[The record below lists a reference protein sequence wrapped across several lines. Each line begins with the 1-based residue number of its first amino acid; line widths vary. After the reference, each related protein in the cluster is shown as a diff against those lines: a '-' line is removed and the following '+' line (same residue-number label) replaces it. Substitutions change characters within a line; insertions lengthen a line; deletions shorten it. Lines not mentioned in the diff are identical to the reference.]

1 MIVGFFDSLTAMII
15 ERTPPRYP
23 RRGPSCLLVI
33 FVLFGIIVGGF
44 VIQNADEVRDTI
56 IPTATPEPTRSAT
69 EYAMLATLSKNDGEY
84 VEAIE
89 YYDEAIR
96 LDATKP
102 QFYIDLIELLVR
114 TGQPERALTEAE
126 EVTELAPDNDQV
138 WMAIAAAY
146 IVNGDRLRDI
156 GDINGANLQFAQAVQ
171 AADAAIDLNPNNA
184 TALAYKAG
192 GLVFQENPELYEQA
206 RIAADEAIFLEPSNP
221 IARYYMAEVFTLQ
234 GFYDAAREQY
244 QLGIQADWSFVDLHI
259 GLAYN
264 FFAGSRVPEAILSF
278 KEAIEIDPDNAA
290 AYDGLA
296 HMYLQ
301 LGQDVQAE
309 ENALKSV
316 ELNPNV
322 ARAHGRLGEA
332 YFRQN
337 KYTLAIEEFGKAV
350 ALYGQPTPINAR
362 FFYLMGEAYLREG
375 TQFCPDAVPLFEQVV
390 SVGASVYE
398 ESALEGLVECR
409 RVSLETLAE
418 SAPETDLDLETT
430 PVPDATPTAATP

>member
-1 MIVGFFDSLTAMII
+1 MII
-15 ERTPPRYP
+15 QRTPPPYP
-23 RRGPSCLLVI
+23 RRGPSCLLVL
-33 FVLFGIIVGGF
+33 FVLFGVIVGGF

-69 EYAMLATLSKNDGEY
+69 EYAMLATLSKNDGLFT
-84 VEAIE
+84 EAIN
-89 YYDEAIR
+89 YYEEAISI
-96 LDATKP
+96 DSTKP

-114 TGQPERALTEAE
+114 TGQPERALERAE
-126 EVTELAPDNDQV
+126 EVTELAPDSDQV
-138 WMAIAAAY
+138 WTAIATAY
-146 IVNGDRLRDI
+146 LADGGRLLDMGDVD
-156 GDINGANLQFAQAVQ
+156 NANLQYAQAVQ
-171 AADAAIDLNPNNA
+171 AAEAALDLNPNNA

-192 GLVFQENPELYEQA
+192 GLVFQGNPELYEQA
-206 RIAADEAIFLEPSNP
+206 RIAADEAVYLEPDNP

-244 QLGIQADWSFVDLHI
+244 QLGIQADPTFVDLYL

-264 FFAGSRVPEAILSF
+264 FFAASRVPEAILHF
-278 KEAIEIDPDNAA
+278 KEAIELDPNNAA

-337 KYTLAIEEFGKAV
+337 KYDLAIEEFGKAV
-350 ALYGQPTPINAR
+350 ALYGEPTPINAR
-362 FFYLMGEAYLREG
+362 FFYLLGEAYVREG
-375 TQFCPDAVPLFEQVV
+375 TQYCPDAVPLFEQVV
-390 SVGASVYE
+390 SVGQSIYE
-398 ESALEGLVECR
+398 ESALEALIECR
-409 RVSLETLAE
+409 RASLETIPE
-418 SAPETDLDLETT
+418 SVPETPAAADSVDA
-430 PVPDATPTAATP
+430 PVPDSTPTAGSSQ

>member
-1 MIVGFFDSLTAMII
+1 MII
-15 ERTPPRYP
+15 ERTPPPYP
-23 RRGPSCLLVI
+23 RRGPSCLLVL
-33 FVLFGIIVGGF
+33 FVLFGVIVGGF
-44 VIQNADEVRDTI
+44 VIQNAEEVRDTI

-69 EYAMLATLSKNDGEY
+69 EYAMLASLSKNDGEY
-84 VEAIE
+84 EEAIA
-89 YYDEAIR
+89 YYEDAIR

-126 EVTELAPDNDQV
+126 EVTVLAPDNEQV
-138 WMAIAAAY
+138 WTAIAAAY
-146 IVNGDRLRDI
+146 IANGDRL
-156 GDINGANLQFAQAVQ
+156 GDMGDTNGASLQYAQAVQ
-171 AADAAIDLNPNNA
+171 AADTAIDLNPNNA

-192 GLVFQENPELYEQA
+192 GLVFQGNPELYEQA
-206 RIAADEAIFLEPSNP
+206 RIAADEAIFLEPNNP

-234 GFYDAAREQY
+234 GFYDSAREQY
-244 QLGIQADWSFVDLHI
+244 QLGIQSDRTFVDLHI

-264 FFAGSRVPEAILSF
+264 YFADGRVPEAILSF
-278 KEAIEIDPDNAA
+278 KEAIEIDPNNAA

-337 KYTLAIEEFGKAV
+337 KYTQAIEEFGKAV
-350 ALYGQPTPINAR
+350 ALYNQPTPINAR
-362 FFYLMGEAYLREG
+362 FFYLLGEAYLREG
-375 TQFCPDAVPLFEQVV
+375 TQFCPDAVPMFEKVV
-390 SVGASVYE
+390 SVGPSVYE
-398 ESALEGLVECR
+398 ENALEGLVECR
-409 RVSLETLAE
+409 RVSLETLSE
-418 SAPETDLDLETT
+418 PVPETT
-430 PVPDATPTAATP
+430 PPPDLAGTPVPNVTPTSP